1 VTLARLSFDERGV
14 EQGIDRVGPPRIVM
28 VGPPGSGKS
37 SQARQLDS
45 RLGLRHLSSGD
56 ILRDQ
61 VHRATPLGLRADAFM
76 RAGELVPDA
85 LIDLLYEQQ
94 LAGAETG
101 FVLDGYPR
109 TAAQARRLLE
119 VLADQPPNLLIQFVV
134 PDDVVVQR
142 LCRRAQCEQCGTIV
156 SGVGTSVCRACGGT
170 LKRRDDDREN
180 VVRARLAHYHELR
193 EPLLGALHDVAFR
206 VAVDGDRCPEIV
218 AGDLFRL
225 VESHFVDPEPS
236 NPARPGSEIRLP

>member
-1 VTLARLSFDERGV
+1 VTLSRSSFDEREV
-14 EQGIDRVGPPRIVM
+14 EQGVVRLGPPRIVM

-37 SQARQLDS
+37 SQARELAS

-56 ILRDQ
+56 MLREQ
-61 VHRATPLGLRADAFM
+61 VRRATPLGLRADAFM

-94 LAGAETG
+94 LAVAETG

-109 TAAQARRLLE
+109 TAVQARRLLE

-142 LCRRAQCEQCGTIV
+142 LCRRAQCVLCGTIA
-156 SGVGTSVCRACGGT
+156 SRGHSSVCRACGGP
-170 LKRRDDDREN
+170 LQRRDDDRDD
-180 VVRARLAHYHELR
+180 VVRARLAHYHALR
-193 EPLLGALHDVAFR
+193 EPLLDALRDVAFR
-206 VAVDGDRCPEIV
+206 ADIDADRCPELV
-218 AGDLFRL
+218 AGALLRL
-225 VESHFVDPEPS
+225 VEPHFVDPAPG
-236 NPARPGSEIRLP
+236 NPARPDSEIRLP